1 VTTTAGGGFPEEATL
16 AADRY
21 EATLA
26 WLLSLEATRG
36 MDFKLERVR
45 RALDAVGSPQQR
57 FRTIHVAGTN
67 GKGSVSATAES
78 ILRAAGVR
86 TGLYTSPHLVD
97 FCERIRVAG
106 SWIDRAAVVD
116 HVEHV
121 RSRHDVAAS
130 GLTFFELTTIVAFLE
145 FARAQVDVAVIEV
158 GLGGRLDA
166 TNVIDGDVAVITS
179 IGFDHEAF
187 LGDTLDAIARE
198 KAGILRAGRP
208 ALIGRLPAPAL
219 AAVLEVA
226 GRVKA
231 PVLRLGHEFDASAEP
246 DGLRFTGPQ
255 RSLAGLRPSLRGAH
269 QVDNTALAIAA
280 VDALA
285 LPGVDAAAIRAG
297 VTATRWPGRL
307 ETVCGAPLVVLDA
320 AHNPDG
326 VRVLAAELGGLA
338 GARRIHLVF
347 GVLADKR
354 WPEMVDTIAPRVG
367 RVTVVRVP
375 VARSEDPEVVARRFA
390 EYCPA
395 DVVEDPREAT
405 LRAIAGASRRE
416 DAVVVAGSVFLI
428 GAVHG
433 LFDAK
438 DAPAGAAG
446 DDGARREA

>member
-1 VTTTAGGGFPEEATL
+1 M
-16 AADRY
+16 AAERY

-36 MDFKLERVR
+36 MDFKLERVT
-45 RALDAVGSPQQR
+45 RALAAVGSPHRR

-86 TGLYTSPHLVD
+86 AGLYTSPHLVD
-97 FCERIRVAG
+97 FRERIRVAG
-106 SWIDRAAVVD
+106 DWIDGATLVE

-121 RSRHDVAAS
+121 RSCHDVAGS

-145 FARAQVDVAVIEV
+145 FARAQVEVAVVEV

-208 ALIGRLPAPAL
+208 ALIGRLPEPAL
-219 AAVLEVA
+219 AAVREVA
-226 GRVKA
+226 DQVKA
-231 PVLRLGHEFDASAEP
+231 PILQLGCEFEATAEAG
-246 DGLRFTGPQ
+246 GLRFTGPW
-255 RSLAGLRPSLRGAH
+255 RSLTGLRPSLRGAH

-285 LPGVDAAAIRAG
+285 IPGAGDAAVLAG
-297 VTATRWPGRL
+297 VAATRWPGRL
-307 ETVCGAPLVVLDA
+307 ETVCGSPLVVLDA

-326 VRVLAAELGGLA
+326 VRVLSAELAGLV
-338 GARRIHLVF
+338 GTRRVHLVF

-354 WPEMVDTIAPRVG
+354 WPEMVDTIAARVD
-367 RVTVVRVP
+367 RVTTVRVP

-390 EYCPA
+390 GYCPA

-405 LRAIAGASRRE
+405 LRAVAGASRSQ

-438 DAPAGAAG
+438 DTPAGAAG
-446 DDGARREA
+446 DDGERCEV